1 MKVSMMQPTFLPW
14 MGYFE
19 LIMKADVFVFLD
31 DFQYSV
37 QSYHQRN
44 RLFVNKDQVD
54 WYTVP
59 VIKSKSFEKPIN
71 EVVINE
77 QNPWRKKFLKRIENN
92 YSKAEYYSDVFPI
105 IKEVLEEK
113 HQNLAQLNMRIIKLI
128 IKNLQIDTE
137 IRLSSEFSSEKK
149 RSERVLELLKL
160 TAAKEYYS
168 AQGSF
173 EYMFEDK
180 IFPVKEIDVYFQDF
194 VPPEYKQIGSSEN
207 FIPYLSVID
216 VLMNNGFDN
225 TKELISSGTREWL
238 DWSQMKKRKG
248 F

>member
-1 MKVSMMQPTFLPW
+1 MKISMMQPTFLPW

-19 LIMKADVFVFLD
+19 LIMKADVFIFLD

-44 RLFVNKDQVD
+44 RLFINKNQVD

-59 VIKSKSFEKPIN
+59 VIKNKSFEKPIN

-113 HQNLAQLNMRIIKLI
+113 HQNLAQLNMRIIELI

-137 IRLSSEFSSEKK
+137 IRRSSEFSSEKK

-160 TAAKEYYS
+160 TGAKEYYS

-194 VPPEYKQIGSSEN
+194 VPQEYKQIGSSEN